1 MSRNVR
7 VFLTGGLGNQLF
19 QLAAGLSALDEI
31 SGRVLLDTKLGKPRT
46 TLGAA
51 DVLHFRLPENVIEYS
66 RNSNIL
72 SERTAG
78 FLLRSGI
85 NPSVLEKRAIMQN
98 FTRDLGRIVLSL
110 RYKATVNIEIA
121 KDVGFH
127 PIHPHHNPLL
137 IGYFQSYKYLQN
149 PKVKENLFALS
160 PKDGSRKLNALV
172 ANALEQK
179 PIFVHVRLSDY
190 LNEKHF
196 GTPGKEYYLNSLSR
210 LNGISRNIWVFS
222 DDLDLA
228 KSRMPIEFNDRYFYV
243 DDSELSPAQLL
254 HLLRY
259 GQDYVVANSS
269 FSWWGAAL
277 SFNRDSKI
285 IAPDPWFAGMPEPR
299 ELIPP
304 HWHREKAYS

>member
-1 MSRNVR
+1 MLKSVH
-7 VFLTGGLGNQLF
+7 VYLTGGLGNQLF
-19 QLAAGLSALDEI
+19 QVAAALSYGQTNDKI
-31 SGRVLLDTKLGKPRT
+31 VVLDTSLGKPRT
-46 TLGAA
+46 TKGKA
-51 DVLHFRLPENVIEYS
+51 DILHLNLPSDITELSIRASRL
-66 RNSNIL
+66 
-72 SERTAG
+72 TQKAAG
-78 FLLRSGI
+78 FLLRMGI
-85 NPSVLEKRAIMQN
+85 NPTNLEKNAWIRFVLQS
-98 FTRDLGRIVLSL
+98 LGRVIFTFRYRKVISL
-110 RYKATVNIEIA
+110 QISCN
-121 KDVGFH
+121 VGFSELQ
-127 PIHPHHNPLL
+127 PKPNSMIL
-137 IGYFQSYKYLQN
+137 GYFQSYRYLQD
-149 PKVKENLFALS
+149 PKVQQMFFALS
-160 PKDGSRKLNALV
+160 PKESSRKLNALV
-172 ANALEQK
+172 ATALEQK

-196 GTPGKEYYLNSLSR
+196 GNPGKEYYFNSLSR
-210 LNGISRNIWVFS
+210 LNGFARNIWVFS